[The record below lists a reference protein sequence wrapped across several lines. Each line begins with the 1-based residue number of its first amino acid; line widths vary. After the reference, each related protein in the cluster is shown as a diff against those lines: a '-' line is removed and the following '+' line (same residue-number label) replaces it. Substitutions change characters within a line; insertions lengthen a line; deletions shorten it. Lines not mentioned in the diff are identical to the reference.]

1 MLILNFFFMVFPKHT
16 GEDEKTCQ
24 SKDAILVVSDVDTS
38 FDEEKSHCN
47 QGWSHEGRVKVEIH
61 SFLIIRCFH
70 WCVVFTVVRCYI
82 VEVIGV
88 TDRRYRDC

>member
-1 MLILNFFFMVFPKHT
+1 MRWFRFVIDPKHT
-16 GEDEKTCQ
+16 DEDEKICQ
-24 SKDAILVVSDVDTS
+24 SKDAILVVSDIDAS

-47 QGWSHEGRVKVEIH
+47 QGWSHEGRVKVEILWSLIT
-61 SFLIIRCFH
+61 SF
-70 WCVVFTVVRCYI
+70 VVLTVVRCYI